1 MKIPDEIKKVMTPLG
16 LNFAQLVKEDGR
28 FLFFSLGMHD
38 DRDNV
43 IPTGL
48 PLIVRLDS
56 QSRAVYTLTPEEGL
70 RLTQN
75 L

>member
-1 MKIPDEIKKVMTPLG
+1 MKIPDEIKKVMSPLG

-28 FLFFSLGMHD
+28 FLFFSLGLHD

-48 PLIVRLDS
+48 PFIVRLDS

-70 RLTQN
+70 RLTKT